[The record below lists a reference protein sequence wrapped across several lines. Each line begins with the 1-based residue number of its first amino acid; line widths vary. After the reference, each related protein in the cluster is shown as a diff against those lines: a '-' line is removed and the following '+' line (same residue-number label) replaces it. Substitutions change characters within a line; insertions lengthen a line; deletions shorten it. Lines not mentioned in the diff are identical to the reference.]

1 MAMFKE
7 FSNSG
12 DFAIDVEN
20 IETTINNLSDNQKIE
35 GIGTCVPGIIN
46 EKKDTIKLASN
57 IQHWVNKPIKQVLE
71 EKYLTKVV
79 LDNDALAA
87 TTAEAFFG
95 NYDSKNF
102 LYVQWGTGIGGS
114 YVLRN
119 PQTNKLQILP
129 SELGHQIIQLDGEQC
144 GCGQKGCLELY
155 ISGGNFLK

>member
-1 MAMFKE
+1 MFKE

-95 NYDSKNF
+95 NYDSK
-102 LYVQWGTGIGGS
+102 
-114 YVLRN
+114 
-119 PQTNKLQILP
+119 KLFVC
-129 SELGHQIIQLDGEQC
+129 SVG
-144 GCGQKGCLELY
+144 Y
-155 ISGGNFLK
+155 WNWR